1 MGYSKRI
8 AKKEVYNNIGL
19 PLKKNRKTTNN
30 LSQHIKQLEKVQQ
43 QKNKVSRR
51 KRKS

>member
-19 PLKKNRKTTNN
+19 PLEKIEKQQINN
-30 LSQHIKQLEKVQQ
+30 LSQHIKQLEKVQ
-43 QKNKVSRR
+43 
-51 KRKS
+51 

>member
-19 PLKKNRKTTNN
+19 PLKKIEKQQTT
-30 LSQHIKQLEKVQQ
+30 
-43 QKNKVSRR
+43 
-51 KRKS
+51 